1 MAISGPPRS
10 EVRAGKKPAH
20 MGHSGTVNATC
31 RGKEQYDRAT
41 ANLIA
46 RKSKKAKLNTYLCPF
61 CNHWHVGK
69 NEKGK

>member
-20 MGHSGTVNATC
+20 MGHAASVNATC
-31 RGKEQYDRAT
+31 NGKEQYDRAT
-41 ANLIA
+41 ANMIA
-46 RKSKKAKLNTYLCPF
+46 RKSKRAKLNTYLCPF
-61 CNHWHVGK
+61 CGHWHVGK